1 MSTLQMA
8 PAAAATACATMQRL
22 RRGTWMVPGHAK
34 GGMKQQL
41 MAAAVLHISNLLGQA
56 QPAAED
62 QHVYK
67 MPADASDDHIWEEQ
81 LGKGLQAAVAAHV
94 QHIFQRVR
102 TAAYGTDTLCC
113 VSAVATAAFSH
124 VASTAPS

>member
-94 QHIFQRVR
+94 QHIFQPHM
-102 TAAYGTDTLCC
+102 ALIHY
-113 VSAVATAAFSH
+113 VAFLRWLRLHSVMWHPLHPAD
-124 VASTAPS
+124 